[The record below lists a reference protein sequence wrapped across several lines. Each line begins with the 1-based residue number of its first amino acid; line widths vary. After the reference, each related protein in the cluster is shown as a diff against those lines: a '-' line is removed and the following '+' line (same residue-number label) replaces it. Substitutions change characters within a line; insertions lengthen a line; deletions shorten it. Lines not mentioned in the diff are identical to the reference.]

1 MGYKIITISRQC
13 GSGGH
18 TIGQALAEKLNIPQY
33 DKKILEEVSR
43 RSGLAEDVIENEGEY
58 STSSKI
64 FNIAMGVY
72 NAWDSGQRDTMPL
85 REQINAYQ
93 TEFIREVADKGGC
106 VIVGRCAEYIL
117 RERTDCL
124 NVFIYGNQ
132 EERVKRVIEE
142 HRVPDA
148 EAEVHLIWSVFSNT
162 EGISGYWGKYIFID
176 KSSMAV
182 WSCYF
187 LCPFCV
193 GGEKKNYSFYE
204 MLHEE

>member
-1 MGYKIITISRQC
+1 MSYKIITISRQC

-18 TIGQALAEKLNIPQY
+18 TIGQALAEKLNIPLY

-124 NVFIYGNQ
+124 NVFIYGNP
-132 EERVKRVIEE
+132 EDRVKRVIEE

-148 EAEVHLIWSVFSNT
+148 EAEVHVKKRDKKRAAH
-162 EGISGYWGKYIFID
+162 YKYITD
-176 KSSMAV
+176 REWGDV
-182 WSCYF
+182 
-187 LCPFCV
+187 
-193 GGEKKNYSFYE
+193 KNYNLCLDSSKLGIE
-204 MLHEE
+204 KCIELILECVQ

>member
-18 TIGQALAEKLNIPQY
+18 TIGQALAEKLNIPLY
-33 DKKILEEVSR
+33 EKKILEEVSR

-124 NVFIYGNQ
+124 NVFIYGNP
-132 EERVKRVIEE
+132 EDRVKRVIEE

-148 EAEVHLIWSVFSNT
+148 EAEVHVKKRDKKRAAH
-162 EGISGYWGKYIFID
+162 YKYITD
-176 KSSMAV
+176 REWGDV
-182 WSCYF
+182 
-187 LCPFCV
+187 
-193 GGEKKNYSFYE
+193 KNYNLCLDSSKLGIE
-204 MLHEE
+204 KCIELILECVQ

>member
-1 MGYKIITISRQC
+1 MSYKIITISRQC

-18 TIGQALAEKLNIPQY
+18 TIGQALAEKLNIPLY

-93 TEFIREVADKGGC
+93 TEFIREVANKGGC

-124 NVFIYGNQ
+124 NVFIYGND
-132 EERVKRVIEE
+132 EDRVKRVIEE

-148 EAEVHLIWSVFSNT
+148 EAEVHVKKRDKKRSAH
-162 EGISGYWGKYIFID
+162 YKYITD
-176 KSSMAV
+176 REWGDV
-182 WSCYF
+182 
-187 LCPFCV
+187 
-193 GGEKKNYSFYE
+193 KNYNLCLDSSKLGIE
-204 MLHEE
+204 KCIALILECVQ

>member
-1 MGYKIITISRQC
+1 MSYKIITISRQC

-18 TIGQALAEKLNIPQY
+18 TIGQALAEKLNIPLY

-93 TEFIREVADKGGC
+93 TEFIREVAEKGGC

-124 NVFIYGNQ
+124 NVFIYGNP
-132 EERVKRVIEE
+132 EDRVKRVIEE

-148 EAEVHLIWSVFSNT
+148 EAEVHVKKRDKKRAAH
-162 EGISGYWGKYIFID
+162 YKYITD
-176 KSSMAV
+176 REWGDV
-182 WSCYF
+182 
-187 LCPFCV
+187 
-193 GGEKKNYSFYE
+193 KNYNLCLDSSKLGIE
-204 MLHEE
+204 KCIELILECVQ

>member
-18 TIGQALAEKLNIPQY
+18 TIGQALAEKLNIPLY

-72 NAWDSGQRDTMPL
+72 NAWDSGQRDTMPF

-124 NVFIYGNQ
+124 NVFVYGNQ

-148 EAEVHLIWSVFSNT
+148 EAEVHVKKRDKKRAAH
-162 EGISGYWGKYIFID
+162 YKYITD
-176 KSSMAV
+176 REWGDV
-182 WSCYF
+182 
-187 LCPFCV
+187 
-193 GGEKKNYSFYE
+193 KNYNLCLDSSKLGIE
-204 MLHEE
+204 KCIELILECVQ